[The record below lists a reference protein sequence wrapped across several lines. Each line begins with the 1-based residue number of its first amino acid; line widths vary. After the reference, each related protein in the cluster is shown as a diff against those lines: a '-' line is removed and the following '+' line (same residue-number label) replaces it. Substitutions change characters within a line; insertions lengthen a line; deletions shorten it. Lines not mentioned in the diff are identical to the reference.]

1 MGAES
6 FRLGLTGGIGSGKST
21 VSAFLEQMG
30 AAIIDAD
37 AISRATTGPGGAAIA
52 ALRVAFGASV
62 LTADGAMDR
71 AKMRKLVYSDPGA
84 KTQLEAI
91 IHPLVGQAVGHQAL
105 HVQVSGARWTVF
117 DIPLL
122 VESQHW
128 RTKLDRILVID
139 CSEDTQVVR
148 VAARNGLTHHEIG
161 KILATQ
167 ASRKQRL
174 ECADWVLLNDGISLD
189 ELRQHVQQIGTQF
202 GL

>member
-1 MGAES
+1 MGAAS

-21 VSAFLEQMG
+21 VSALLEEMG
-30 AAIIDAD
+30 AVIIDAD

-71 AKMRKLVYSDPGA
+71 AKVRKLVYSHPGA

-91 IHPLVGQAVGHQAL
+91 VHPLVGQAIADQAL
-105 HVQVSGARWTVF
+105 HAQMSGARWTVF

-128 RTKLDRILVID
+128 RTQLDRILVID
-139 CSEDTQVVR
+139 CTEDTQVVR
-148 VAARNGLTHHEIG
+148 VAARNGLTQHEIG
-161 KILATQ
+161 KILAAQ
-167 ASRKQRL
+167 VSRKQRL
-174 ECADWVLLNDGISLD
+174 KCADWVLFNDGISLD
-189 ELRQHVQQIGTQF
+189 DLRQHVQQISTQF